1 VLVAGCGCNLGGCV
15 VSAAHPPLP
24 PLLSDDSEV
33 HGTGYESTTAM
44 SRSGGA
50 AAGGS
55 RCCSGR
61 WSSSATDVYVNGGGV
76 TVDVG
81 GLSARR

>member
-1 VLVAGCGCNLGGCV
+1 V
-15 VSAAHPPLP
+15 VSAAPPPLPLP
-24 PLLSDDSEV
+24 PLLSNGGEV
-33 HGTGYESTTAM
+33 HGADDESMTAM

-55 RCCSGR
+55 RCYGKR
-61 WSSSATDVYVNGGGV
+61 WSSGAADVHVNGGGV

-81 GLSARR
+81 GSSAQR